1 MVKMTRPNYYNEN
14 DYSPR
19 LSTEIYALRRNG
31 QLDEARQ
38 LAEKILRQ
46 DETNV
51 DVLKAY
57 AWTLI
62 DICKRE
68 QQGGNLVE
76 AQKISDFLS
85 RMHFDTQFDE
95 FAETLV
101 RKIQALRLTVNPFYA
116 QIQEAKEL
124 SQNGNNDKAWEILT
138 QLSVDGNLPEE
149 VHESY
154 GWAIYRYLRDHIAQ
168 LDSVQ
173 VRTQLKNYIYLHN
186 ERPSTLHSQIL
197 NFALNY
203 SKQDSN
209 FKLISFLKL
218 WNPNNLR
225 LDDFEDSRSNEGKT
239 IPSLMS
245 RIAKAIVDYPLDEIQ
260 EFVRLIPYRKDDFIE
275 MIKNHFFWKLYRSTD
290 GGVSSSTW
298 ELFNQYI
305 ELFNDTPAS
314 TSHSKVLGL
323 AERTMKENDAWR
335 FYDFF
340 RRWNPEKLRTADWQ
354 EEKGDNGEIYKPLAV
369 KSLKRVKEALENL
382 SDEQLGDLQ
391 WLIDLY
397 GIAIEKMPDDD
408 WNIRSKAL
416 LHLRAGQQAEAKDI
430 YKKLCQKM
438 GEKYYIWSEFADCW
452 EDVNVKIAF
461 LCKALSLEKNED
473 FIGKMRLELARQLIK
488 SQKYA
493 NAAVELGQYKK
504 HYVGKGWRIDSE
516 VDILLEQC
524 TSVTPVSDNNAALY
538 AENISIAEEYAYED
552 IPFTEVVLVDKRRNE
567 NGKTM
572 MFFVDGNVIEFATDK
587 KRFPRLSDSHKG
599 QVWKFKLYE
608 DEKIRTI
615 PGNYPWQQS
624 KKETIIKYLPL
635 TATPSE
641 TADWFNL
648 PIQYGYIQY
657 VNTEK
662 KVYHIYLTDSTLV
675 YEHYEQ
681 QKFEKWDFVKL
692 RQYKKK
698 VKEENKIFLCDVQK
712 CTKDEAIE
720 KFKCRIAAVDDVNNQ
735 RKLFHFVLGPK
746 LVSGILHYDQT
757 DLRPSVGDCIKIYY
771 FVREINDKKNLGKQK
786 KLVEVLKAEIT
797 NEINNDLIKHISGYL
812 ELNYKDWCDD
822 GVPDFAFISDYYVH
836 KTILEKYNI
845 TSNCHVNAKA
855 IYAGDGRWKIYA
867 IEKQ

>member
-51 DVLKAY
+51 DILKAY

-225 LDDFEDSRSNEGKT
+225 LDDFEDSHSNEGKT

-245 RIAKAIVDYPLDEIQ
+245 RIAKAFVDYPLDEIQ

-275 MIKNHFFWKLYRSTD
+275 MIKNHFFWKLYRNTD
-290 GGVSSSTW
+290 GGISSSTW

-305 ELFNDTPAS
+305 ELSNDTPAS

-323 AERTMKENDAWR
+323 AERTMKENNAWR

-354 EEKGDNGEIYKPLAV
+354 EEKGDNGETYKPLAV

-430 YKKLCQKM
+430 YKRLCQKM

-488 SQKYA
+488 SKKYA
-493 NAAVELGQYKK
+493 NAVVELGQYKK

-516 VDILLEQC
+516 VDVLLEQC
-524 TSVTPVSDNNAALY
+524 SSATPVSDNNAALY
-538 AENISIAEEYAYED
+538 AKNISIAEEYVYED

-572 MFFVDGNVIEFATDK
+572 MFFVDGTTIEFATDK
-587 KRFPRLSDSHKG
+587 KRFPILR
-599 QVWKFKLYE
+599 F
-608 DEKIRTI
+608 
-615 PGNYPWQQS
+615 
-624 KKETIIKYLPL
+624 
-635 TATPSE
+635 
-641 TADWFNL
+641 
-648 PIQYGYIQY
+648 
-657 VNTEK
+657 
-662 KVYHIYLTDSTLV
+662 
-675 YEHYEQ
+675 
-681 QKFEKWDFVKL
+681 FEL
-692 RQYKKK
+692 
-698 VKEENKIFLCDVQK
+698 
-712 CTKDEAIE
+712 
-720 KFKCRIAAVDDVNNQ
+720 
-735 RKLFHFVLGPK
+735 
-746 LVSGILHYDQT
+746 
-757 DLRPSVGDCIKIYY
+757 
-771 FVREINDKKNLGKQK
+771 
-786 KLVEVLKAEIT
+786 
-797 NEINNDLIKHISGYL
+797 
-812 ELNYKDWCDD
+812 
-822 GVPDFAFISDYYVH
+822 
-836 KTILEKYNI
+836 
-845 TSNCHVNAKA
+845 
-855 IYAGDGRWKIYA
+855 
-867 IEKQ
+867 

>member
-51 DVLKAY
+51 DILKAY

-225 LDDFEDSRSNEGKT
+225 LDDFEDSHSNEGKT

-245 RIAKAIVDYPLDEIQ
+245 RIAKAFVDYPLDEIQ

-275 MIKNHFFWKLYRSTD
+275 MIKNHFFWKLYRNTD
-290 GGVSSSTW
+290 GGISSSTW

-305 ELFNDTPAS
+305 ELSNDTPAS

-323 AERTMKENDAWR
+323 AERTMKENNAWR

-354 EEKGDNGEIYKPLAV
+354 EEKGDNGETYKPLAV

-430 YKKLCQKM
+430 YKRLCQKM

-488 SQKYA
+488 SKKYA
-493 NAAVELGQYKK
+493 NAVVELGQYKK

-516 VDILLEQC
+516 VDVLLEQC
-524 TSVTPVSDNNAALY
+524 SSATPVSDNNAALY
-538 AENISIAEEYAYED
+538 AKNISIAEEYVYED

-572 MFFVDGNVIEFATDK
+572 MFFVDGTTIEFATDK
-587 KRFPRLSDSHKG
+587 KRFPILRDSHKG
-599 QVWKFKLYE
+599 QV
-608 DEKIRTI
+608 
-615 PGNYPWQQS
+615 
-624 KKETIIKYLPL
+624 
-635 TATPSE
+635 
-641 TADWFNL
+641 
-648 PIQYGYIQY
+648 
-657 VNTEK
+657 
-662 KVYHIYLTDSTLV
+662 
-675 YEHYEQ
+675 
-681 QKFEKWDFVKL
+681 
-692 RQYKKK
+692 
-698 VKEENKIFLCDVQK
+698 
-712 CTKDEAIE
+712 
-720 KFKCRIAAVDDVNNQ
+720 
-735 RKLFHFVLGPK
+735 
-746 LVSGILHYDQT
+746 
-757 DLRPSVGDCIKIYY
+757 
-771 FVREINDKKNLGKQK
+771 
-786 KLVEVLKAEIT
+786 
-797 NEINNDLIKHISGYL
+797 
-812 ELNYKDWCDD
+812 
-822 GVPDFAFISDYYVH
+822 
-836 KTILEKYNI
+836 
-845 TSNCHVNAKA
+845 
-855 IYAGDGRWKIYA
+855 
-867 IEKQ
+867 

>member
-1 MVKMTRPNYYNEN
+1 MTRSNYYNRN
-14 DYSPR
+14 DYSPS
-19 LSTEIYALRRNG
+19 LSNRIYALRRNG
-31 QLDEARQ
+31 LLDDARK
-38 LAEKILRQ
+38 LAEDFLQ
-46 DETNV
+46 QGNV
-51 DVLKAY
+51 DIDVRKAY

-68 QQGGNLVE
+68 QQEGNLVE
-76 AQKISDFLS
+76 ARKISDFLS

-149 VHESY
+149 AHESY
-154 GWAIYRYLRDHIAQ
+154 GWAIYRYLQDHIAQ

-186 ERPSTLHSQIL
+186 ERPSMLHSQIL

-209 FKLISFLKL
+209 FKLISFFKL

-225 LDDFEDSRSNEGKT
+225 VDDFIDSCSNEGKT

-260 EFVRLIPYRKDDFIE
+260 EFVRLISYRKDDFIE
-275 MIKNHFFWKLYRSTD
+275 MIKNHFFWKLYRSTE

-305 ELFNDTPAS
+305 ELSNDTPAS
-314 TSHSKVLGL
+314 ISHSKVLGL
-323 AERTMKENDAWR
+323 AERTMKENNAWR

-354 EEKGDNGEIYKPLAV
+354 EEKGDNGETYKPLAV

-382 SDEQLGDLQ
+382 SDEQLGNLQ

-408 WNIRSKAL
+408 WNIRTKAL

-430 YKKLCQKM
+430 YKRLCQKM
-438 GEKYYIWSEFADCW
+438 GEKYYIWSEFADCC
-452 EDVNVKIAF
+452 EDVDVKIAF
-461 LCKALSLEKNED
+461 LCKAISLEKDED
-473 FIGKMRLELARQLIK
+473 FIGKIRLELARQLIK
-488 SQKYA
+488 SKKYA
-493 NAAVELGQYKK
+493 NAVVELGQYKK
-504 HYVGKGWRIDSE
+504 HYAEKGWRIDSK
-516 VDILLEQC
+516 VDALFEQC
-524 TSVTPVSDNNAALY
+524 LSATPAPDNNKALY
-538 AENISIAEEYAYED
+538 VENISIAEAYAYDD
-552 IPFTEVVLVDKRRNE
+552 IPFTEVVLVDKWKNE

-572 MFFVDGNVIEFATDK
+572 MCFVDGKTIEFVTDM
-587 KRFPRLSDSHKG
+587 KRFPILRDSYKG
-599 QVWKFKLYE
+599 QVWKFKLYKNE
-608 DEKIRTI
+608 TLRTI
-615 PGNYPWQQS
+615 PSDFSWQLP
-624 KKETIIKYLPL
+624 KKETEIRYIPL
-635 TATPSE
+635 TATLSE
-641 TADWFNL
+641 TTDWFNL
-648 PIQYGYIQY
+648 PIQYGYVQY

-662 KVYHIYLTDSTLV
+662 KVYHIYLTNSTLV
-675 YEHYEQ
+675 YEHYER
-681 QKFEKWDFVKL
+681 KELEKGDFVKL

-698 VKEENKIFLCDVQK
+698 VKEESKTFLCNVQK
-712 CTKDEAIE
+712 CTEDEAIE
-720 KFKCRIAAVDDVNNQ
+720 KIKCRIVAVDNVNNQ
-735 RKLFHFVLGPK
+735 RKLFHFVLGPR

-757 DLRPSVGDCIKIYY
+757 DLRPSVGDCIKIHY
-771 FVREINDKKNLGKQK
+771 FVREINDKKYLGKQT
-786 KLVEVLKAEIT
+786 KLVEVLRAEVT
-797 NEINNDLIKHISGYL
+797 DESNNDLIKHISGYL
-812 ELNYKDWCDD
+812 ELNYKDGYNAGD
-822 GVPDFAFISDYYVH
+822 PDFAFIGDYYVH
-836 KTILEKYNI
+836 KTVLEKYDI
-845 TSNCHVNAKA
+845 TSNCHVNAKVV
-855 IYAGDGRWKIYA
+855 YTGDDKWKVYE
-867 IEKQ
+867 IEK

>member
-608 DEKIRTI
+608 DETIRTI
-615 PGNYPWQQS
+615 PGISFERWGKRYM
-624 KKETIIKYLPL
+624 II
-635 TATPSE
+635 
-641 TADWFNL
+641 
-648 PIQYGYIQY
+648 I
-657 VNTEK
+657 
-662 KVYHIYLTDSTLV
+662 
-675 YEHYEQ
+675 
-681 QKFEKWDFVKL
+681 
-692 RQYKKK
+692 
-698 VKEENKIFLCDVQK
+698 
-712 CTKDEAIE
+712 
-720 KFKCRIAAVDDVNNQ
+720 
-735 RKLFHFVLGPK
+735 
-746 LVSGILHYDQT
+746 
-757 DLRPSVGDCIKIYY
+757 
-771 FVREINDKKNLGKQK
+771 
-786 KLVEVLKAEIT
+786 
-797 NEINNDLIKHISGYL
+797 
-812 ELNYKDWCDD
+812 
-822 GVPDFAFISDYYVH
+822 
-836 KTILEKYNI
+836 
-845 TSNCHVNAKA
+845 
-855 IYAGDGRWKIYA
+855 
-867 IEKQ
+867 

>member
-1 MVKMTRPNYYNEN
+1 MTRPNYYNEN

-51 DVLKAY
+51 DILKAY

-225 LDDFEDSRSNEGKT
+225 LDDFEDSHSNEGKT

-245 RIAKAIVDYPLDEIQ
+245 RIAKAFVDYPLDEIQ

-275 MIKNHFFWKLYRSTD
+275 MIKNHFFWKLYRNTD
-290 GGVSSSTW
+290 GGISSSTW

-305 ELFNDTPAS
+305 ELSNDTPAS

-323 AERTMKENDAWR
+323 AERTMKENNAWR

-354 EEKGDNGEIYKPLAV
+354 EEKGDNGETYKPLAV

-430 YKKLCQKM
+430 YKRLCQKM

-488 SQKYA
+488 SKKYA
-493 NAAVELGQYKK
+493 NAVVELGQYKK

-516 VDILLEQC
+516 VDVLLEQC
-524 TSVTPVSDNNAALY
+524 SSATPVSDNNAALY
-538 AENISIAEEYAYED
+538 AKNISIAEEYVYED

-572 MFFVDGNVIEFATDK
+572 MFFVDGTTIEFATDK
-587 KRFPRLSDSHKG
+587 KRFPILR
-599 QVWKFKLYE
+599 F
-608 DEKIRTI
+608 
-615 PGNYPWQQS
+615 
-624 KKETIIKYLPL
+624 
-635 TATPSE
+635 
-641 TADWFNL
+641 
-648 PIQYGYIQY
+648 
-657 VNTEK
+657 
-662 KVYHIYLTDSTLV
+662 
-675 YEHYEQ
+675 
-681 QKFEKWDFVKL
+681 FEL
-692 RQYKKK
+692 
-698 VKEENKIFLCDVQK
+698 
-712 CTKDEAIE
+712 
-720 KFKCRIAAVDDVNNQ
+720 
-735 RKLFHFVLGPK
+735 
-746 LVSGILHYDQT
+746 
-757 DLRPSVGDCIKIYY
+757 
-771 FVREINDKKNLGKQK
+771 
-786 KLVEVLKAEIT
+786 
-797 NEINNDLIKHISGYL
+797 
-812 ELNYKDWCDD
+812 
-822 GVPDFAFISDYYVH
+822 
-836 KTILEKYNI
+836 
-845 TSNCHVNAKA
+845 
-855 IYAGDGRWKIYA
+855 
-867 IEKQ
+867 

>member
-488 SQKYA
+488 SPKYA

-608 DEKIRTI
+608 DETIRTI

>member
-1 MVKMTRPNYYNEN
+1 MTRPNYYNEN

-51 DVLKAY
+51 DILKAY

-225 LDDFEDSRSNEGKT
+225 LDDFEDSHSNEGKT

-245 RIAKAIVDYPLDEIQ
+245 RIAKAFVDYPLDEIQ

-275 MIKNHFFWKLYRSTD
+275 MIKNHFFWKLYRNTD
-290 GGVSSSTW
+290 GGISSSTW

-305 ELFNDTPAS
+305 ELSNDTPAS

-323 AERTMKENDAWR
+323 AERTMKENNAWR

-354 EEKGDNGEIYKPLAV
+354 EEKGDNGETYKPLAV
-369 KSLKRVKEALENL
+369 KSLKRVKDALENL

-430 YKKLCQKM
+430 YKRLCQKM

-488 SQKYA
+488 SKKYA
-493 NAAVELGQYKK
+493 NAVVELGQYKK

-516 VDILLEQC
+516 VDVLLEQC
-524 TSVTPVSDNNAALY
+524 SSATPVSDNNAALY
-538 AENISIAEEYAYED
+538 AKNISIAEEYVYED

-572 MFFVDGNVIEFATDK
+572 MFFVDGTTIEFATDK
-587 KRFPRLSDSHKG
+587 KRFPILRDSHKG
-599 QVWKFKLYE
+599 QVWKFRLYK
-608 DEKIRTI
+608 DETILTI
-615 PGNYPWQQS
+615 PGDYSWQPP
-624 KKETIIKYLPL
+624 KKETEIKYIPL
-635 TATPSE
+635 TAAPSE

-648 PIQYGYIQY
+648 PIQYGYVQY

-681 QKFEKWDFVKL
+681 QKFEKGDFVKL

>member
-51 DVLKAY
+51 DILKAY

-85 RMHFDTQFDE
+85 HMHFDTQFDE

-225 LDDFEDSRSNEGKT
+225 LDDFEDSHSNEGKT

-245 RIAKAIVDYPLDEIQ
+245 RIAKAFVDYPLDEIQ

-275 MIKNHFFWKLYRSTD
+275 MIKNHFFWKLYRNTD
-290 GGVSSSTW
+290 GGISSSTW

-305 ELFNDTPAS
+305 ELSNDTPAS

-323 AERTMKENDAWR
+323 AERTMKENNAWR

-354 EEKGDNGEIYKPLAV
+354 EEKGDNGETYKPLAV

-430 YKKLCQKM
+430 YKRLCQKM

-488 SQKYA
+488 SKKYA
-493 NAAVELGQYKK
+493 NAVVELGQYKK

-516 VDILLEQC
+516 VDVLLEQC
-524 TSVTPVSDNNAALY
+524 SSATPVSDNNAALY
-538 AENISIAEEYAYED
+538 AKNISIAEEYVYED

-572 MFFVDGNVIEFATDK
+572 MFFVDGTTIEFATDK
-587 KRFPRLSDSHKG
+587 KRFPILRDSHKG
-599 QVWKFKLYE
+599 QS
-608 DEKIRTI
+608 R
-615 PGNYPWQQS
+615 QS
-624 KKETIIKYLPL
+624 DKRDCRDCK
-635 TATPSE
+635 
-641 TADWFNL
+641 
-648 PIQYGYIQY
+648 GYK
-657 VNTEK
+657 NT
-662 KVYHIYLTDSTLV
+662 S
-675 YEHYEQ
+675 
-681 QKFEKWDFVKL
+681 
-692 RQYKKK
+692 
-698 VKEENKIFLCDVQK
+698 
-712 CTKDEAIE
+712 
-720 KFKCRIAAVDDVNNQ
+720 
-735 RKLFHFVLGPK
+735 
-746 LVSGILHYDQT
+746 
-757 DLRPSVGDCIKIYY
+757 
-771 FVREINDKKNLGKQK
+771 
-786 KLVEVLKAEIT
+786 
-797 NEINNDLIKHISGYL
+797 
-812 ELNYKDWCDD
+812 
-822 GVPDFAFISDYYVH
+822 
-836 KTILEKYNI
+836 
-845 TSNCHVNAKA
+845 
-855 IYAGDGRWKIYA
+855 
-867 IEKQ
+867 

>member
-1 MVKMTRPNYYNEN
+1 MAKFSSHNKN

-19 LSTEIYALRRNG
+19 ISTKIYALRRDG
-31 QLDEARQ
+31 LLDDARQ
-38 LAEKILRQ
+38 LAEDYLQKNRTDI
-46 DETNV
+46 

-68 QQGGNLVE
+68 QQKGNIVD
-76 AQKISDFLS
+76 ARKISALLL
-85 RMHFDTQFDE
+85 RMHFETQFDE
-95 FAETLV
+95 FAEMLV
-101 RKIQALRLTVNPFYA
+101 RKIQALRLMVNPFYA

-124 SQNGNNDKAWEILT
+124 SQKGNNDKAWGILT

-149 VHESY
+149 AHESY

-168 LDSVQ
+168 LDSIQ

-186 ERPSTLHSQIL
+186 ERPSMLHSQIL

-203 SKQDSN
+203 SKQDGN

-275 MIKNHFFWKLYRSTD
+275 MIKNHFFWKLYHSTED
-290 GGVSSSTW
+290 GVSSYTW

-305 ELFNDTPAS
+305 ELSNDTPAS

-323 AERTMKENDAWR
+323 AERTMKENNAWR

-340 RRWNPEKLRTADWQ
+340 RGWNPEKLRTADWQ
-354 EEKGDNGEIYKPLAV
+354 EEKGDNGETYKPLAV

-397 GIAIEKMPDDD
+397 GIAIEKIPDDD

-452 EDVNVKIAF
+452 EDVDVKIAF

-473 FIGKMRLELARQLIK
+473 FIGKIRMELAQQLIK
-488 SQKYA
+488 SKKYA
-493 NAAVELGQYKK
+493 NAVVELDQYKK
-504 HYVGKGWRIDSE
+504 HYAEKGWRIDSE
-516 VDILLEQC
+516 VDALLEQC
-524 TSVTPVSDNNAALY
+524 SSVTPASDNNAALY
-538 AENISIAEEYAYED
+538 AENISRAEEYAYED
-552 IPFTEVVLVDKRRNE
+552 ISFTEVVLVDKWKNG

-572 MFFVDGNVIEFATDK
+572 IVFVDGKAIEFATDK
-587 KRFPRLSDSHKG
+587 KRFPGLSDSHKG
-599 QVWKFKLYE
+599 QVWKFKLYK
-608 DEKIRTI
+608 DETIRTI
-615 PGNYPWQQS
+615 PGDYPWQQP
-624 KKETIIKYLPL
+624 KKEAVIKYIPL
-635 TATPSE
+635 TAIPSE

-648 PIQYGYIQY
+648 PIQYGYVQY
-657 VNTEK
+657 INTEK

-675 YEHYEQ
+675 YEHYER
-681 QKFEKWDFVKL
+681 KELEKGDFVKL

-698 VKEENKIFLCDVQK
+698 VKEESKTFLCNIQK
-712 CTKDEAIE
+712 CAEDEAIE

-735 RKLFHFVLGPK
+735 RKLFHFVLGTK
-746 LVSGILHYDQT
+746 QASGILHYDQT
-757 DLRPSVGDCIKIYY
+757 DLRPSVGDCIKIHY
-771 FVREINDKKNLGKQK
+771 FVKEISDKKNPGKQK
-786 KLVEVLKAEIT
+786 KLVEVLRAELT
-797 NEINNDLIKHISGYL
+797 DGSNSDLVKRFSGNL
-812 ELNYKDWCDD
+812 ELKYKDRYD
-822 GVPDFAFISDYYVH
+822 GEEPDFAFIGDYYVH

-845 TSNCHVNAKA
+845 TSNCYVNAKA
-855 IYAGDGRWKIYA
+855 VYTGDGNWKVYE
-867 IEKQ
+867 IEK

>member
-51 DVLKAY
+51 DILKAY

-225 LDDFEDSRSNEGKT
+225 LDDFEDSHSNEGKT

-245 RIAKAIVDYPLDEIQ
+245 RIAKAFVDYPLDEIQ

-275 MIKNHFFWKLYRSTD
+275 MIKNHFFWKLYRNTD
-290 GGVSSSTW
+290 GGISSSTW

-305 ELFNDTPAS
+305 ELSNDTPAS

-323 AERTMKENDAWR
+323 AERTMKENNAWR

-354 EEKGDNGEIYKPLAV
+354 EEKGDNGETYKPLAV
-369 KSLKRVKEALENL
+369 KSLKRVKEALENH
-382 SDEQLGDLQ
+382 SDDQLGDLQ

-430 YKKLCQKM
+430 YKRLCQKM

-488 SQKYA
+488 SKKYA
-493 NAAVELGQYKK
+493 NAVVELGQYKK

-516 VDILLEQC
+516 VDVLLEQC
-524 TSVTPVSDNNAALY
+524 SSATPVSDNNAALY
-538 AENISIAEEYAYED
+538 AKNISIAEEYVYED

-572 MFFVDGNVIEFATDK
+572 MFFVDGTTIEFATDK
-587 KRFPRLSDSHKG
+587 KRFPILRDSHKG
-599 QVWKFKLYE
+599 QVWKFRLYK
-608 DEKIRTI
+608 DETIRTI
-615 PGNYPWQQS
+615 PGDYSWQPP
-624 KKETIIKYLPL
+624 KKETEIKYIPL
-635 TATPSE
+635 TAAPSE

-648 PIQYGYIQY
+648 PIQYGYVQY

-681 QKFEKWDFVKL
+681 QKFEKGDFVKL

-812 ELNYKDWCDD
+812 ALNYKDWCDD

>member
-51 DVLKAY
+51 DILKAY

-225 LDDFEDSRSNEGKT
+225 LDDFEDSHSNEGKT

-245 RIAKAIVDYPLDEIQ
+245 RIAKAFVDYPLDEIQ

-275 MIKNHFFWKLYRSTD
+275 MIKNHFFWKLYRNTD
-290 GGVSSSTW
+290 GGISSSTW

-305 ELFNDTPAS
+305 ELSNDTPAS

-323 AERTMKENDAWR
+323 AERTMKENNAWR

-354 EEKGDNGEIYKPLAV
+354 EEKGDNAFEDQRRG
-369 KSLKRVKEALENL
+369 
-382 SDEQLGDLQ
+382 
-391 WLIDLY
+391 
-397 GIAIEKMPDDD
+397 
-408 WNIRSKAL
+408 
-416 LHLRAGQQAEAKDI
+416 AG
-430 YKKLCQKM
+430 
-438 GEKYYIWSEFADCW
+438 
-452 EDVNVKIAF
+452 
-461 LCKALSLEKNED
+461 
-473 FIGKMRLELARQLIK
+473 RR
-488 SQKYA
+488 
-493 NAAVELGQYKK
+493 
-504 HYVGKGWRIDSE
+504 KGHG
-516 VDILLEQC
+516 L
-524 TSVTPVSDNNAALY
+524 
-538 AENISIAEEYAYED
+538 
-552 IPFTEVVLVDKRRNE
+552 
-567 NGKTM
+567 
-572 MFFVDGNVIEFATDK
+572 
-587 KRFPRLSDSHKG
+587 
-599 QVWKFKLYE
+599 
-608 DEKIRTI
+608 
-615 PGNYPWQQS
+615 
-624 KKETIIKYLPL
+624 
-635 TATPSE
+635 
-641 TADWFNL
+641 
-648 PIQYGYIQY
+648 
-657 VNTEK
+657 
-662 KVYHIYLTDSTLV
+662 
-675 YEHYEQ
+675 
-681 QKFEKWDFVKL
+681 
-692 RQYKKK
+692 
-698 VKEENKIFLCDVQK
+698 
-712 CTKDEAIE
+712 
-720 KFKCRIAAVDDVNNQ
+720 
-735 RKLFHFVLGPK
+735 
-746 LVSGILHYDQT
+746 
-757 DLRPSVGDCIKIYY
+757 
-771 FVREINDKKNLGKQK
+771 
-786 KLVEVLKAEIT
+786 
-797 NEINNDLIKHISGYL
+797 
-812 ELNYKDWCDD
+812 
-822 GVPDFAFISDYYVH
+822 
-836 KTILEKYNI
+836 
-845 TSNCHVNAKA
+845 
-855 IYAGDGRWKIYA
+855 
-867 IEKQ
+867 

>member
-1 MVKMTRPNYYNEN
+1 MAKFSSHNKN

-19 LSTEIYALRRNG
+19 ISTEIYALRRDG
-31 QLDEARQ
+31 LLDDARQ
-38 LAEKILRQ
+38 LAEDYLQKDRTDI
-46 DETNV
+46 

-68 QQGGNLVE
+68 QQKGNIVD
-76 AQKISDFLS
+76 ARKISALLS
-85 RMHFDTQFDE
+85 RMHFETQFDE

-101 RKIQALRLTVNPFYA
+101 RKIHALRLTVDPFYT

-138 QLSVDGNLPEE
+138 RLSVDGNLPEE
-149 VHESY
+149 AHESY
-154 GWAIYRYLRDHIAQ
+154 GWIIYRYLRDHITQ

-218 WNPNNLR
+218 WNPNDLR
-225 LDDFEDSRSNEGKT
+225 MDDFEDSRSNEGKI

-245 RIAKAIVDYPLDEIQ
+245 RIAKAIVDYPLNEIQ
-260 EFVRLIPYRKDDFIE
+260 EFVGLISYRKDDFIE
-275 MIKNHFFWKLYRSTD
+275 MIKNHFFWKLYRSTE

-305 ELFNDTPAS
+305 ELSNDTPAS
-314 TSHSKVLGL
+314 ISHSKVLGL
-323 AERTMKENDAWR
+323 AERTMKENNAWR

-340 RRWNPEKLRTADWQ
+340 RRWSPEKLRAADWQ

-397 GIAIEKMPDDD
+397 GIAIEKMPDND
-408 WNIRSKAL
+408 WNIRTKAL

-430 YKKLCQKM
+430 YKRLCQKM
-438 GEKYYIWSEFADCW
+438 GEKYYIWSEFADCC
-452 EDVNVKIAF
+452 EDVDVKIAF
-461 LCKALSLEKNED
+461 LCKAISLEKNED
-473 FIGKMRLELARQLIK
+473 FIGKIRLELARQLIK
-488 SQKYA
+488 SKKYA
-493 NAAVELGQYKK
+493 NAVVELGQYKK
-504 HYVGKGWRIDSE
+504 HYAEKGWRIDSK
-516 VDILLEQC
+516 VNALFEQC
-524 TSVTPVSDNNAALY
+524 LSATPAPDNNKALY
-538 AENISIAEEYAYED
+538 VENISIAEAYAYED
-552 IPFTEVVLVDKRRNE
+552 IPFTEVVLVDKWKNE

-572 MFFVDGNVIEFATDK
+572 MCFVDDKTIEFITDK
-587 KRFPRLSDSHKG
+587 KRFPILKDSHKG
-599 QVWKFKLYE
+599 QVWKFKLYKNE
-608 DEKIRTI
+608 TLRTI
-615 PGNYPWQQS
+615 PSDFSWQLP
-624 KKETIIKYLPL
+624 KKETELRYIPL
-635 TATPSE
+635 AATLSE

-648 PIQYGYIQY
+648 PIQYGYVQY

-662 KVYHIYLTDSTLV
+662 KVYHIYLTNSTLV
-675 YEHYEQ
+675 YEHYER
-681 QKFEKWDFVKL
+681 KELEKGDFVKL

-698 VKEENKIFLCDVQK
+698 VKEESKTFLCNVQK
-712 CTKDEAIE
+712 CTEDEAIE
-720 KFKCRIAAVDDVNNQ
+720 RFKCRIVAVDDVNNQ
-735 RKLFHFVLGPK
+735 RKLFHFVLGPR

-757 DLRPSVGDCIKIYY
+757 DLRPSIGDCIKIHY
-771 FVREINDKKNLGKQK
+771 FVREINDKKYPGKQK
-786 KLVEVLKAEIT
+786 KLVEVLRAEVT
-797 NEINNDLIKHISGYL
+797 DESNNDLIKHISGYL
-812 ELNYKDWCDD
+812 ELNYKDGYNAGD
-822 GVPDFAFISDYYVH
+822 PDFAFIGDYYVH
-836 KTILEKYNI
+836 KTVLEKYDI
-845 TSNCHVNAKA
+845 TSNCHVNAKVV
-855 IYAGDGRWKIYA
+855 YTGDDKWKVYE
-867 IEKQ
+867 IEK

>member
-1 MVKMTRPNYYNEN
+1 MTRSNYYNRN
-14 DYSPR
+14 DYSPS
-19 LSTEIYALRRNG
+19 LSNRIYALRRNG
-31 QLDEARQ
+31 LLDDARK
-38 LAEKILRQ
+38 LAEDFLQ
-46 DETNV
+46 QGNV
-51 DVLKAY
+51 DIDVRKAY

-68 QQGGNLVE
+68 QQEGNLVE
-76 AQKISDFLS
+76 ARKISDFLS

-149 VHESY
+149 AHESY
-154 GWAIYRYLRDHIAQ
+154 GWAIYRYLQDHIAQ

-186 ERPSTLHSQIL
+186 ERPSMLHSQIL

-209 FKLISFLKL
+209 FKLISFFKL

-225 LDDFEDSRSNEGKT
+225 VDDFIDSCSNEGKT

-260 EFVRLIPYRKDDFIE
+260 EFVRLISYRKDDFIE
-275 MIKNHFFWKLYRSTD
+275 MIKNHFFWKLYRSTE

-305 ELFNDTPAS
+305 ELSNDTPAS
-314 TSHSKVLGL
+314 ISHSKVLGL
-323 AERTMKENDAWR
+323 AERTMKENNAWR

-354 EEKGDNGEIYKPLAV
+354 EEKGDNGETYKPLAV

-382 SDEQLGDLQ
+382 SDEQLGNLQ

-408 WNIRSKAL
+408 WNIRTKAL

-430 YKKLCQKM
+430 YKRLCQKM
-438 GEKYYIWSEFADCW
+438 GEKYYIWSEFADCC
-452 EDVNVKIAF
+452 EDVDVKIAF
-461 LCKALSLEKNED
+461 LCKAISLEKDED
-473 FIGKMRLELARQLIK
+473 FIGKIRLELARQLIK
-488 SQKYA
+488 SKKYA
-493 NAAVELGQYKK
+493 NAVVELGQYKK
-504 HYVGKGWRIDSE
+504 HYAEKGWRIDSK
-516 VDILLEQC
+516 VDALFEQC
-524 TSVTPVSDNNAALY
+524 LSATPAPDNNKALY
-538 AENISIAEEYAYED
+538 VENISIAEAYAYDD
-552 IPFTEVVLVDKRRNE
+552 IPFTEVVLVDKWKNE

-572 MFFVDGNVIEFATDK
+572 MCFVDGKTIEFVTDM
-587 KRFPRLSDSHKG
+587 KRFPILRDSYKG
-599 QVWKFKLYE
+599 QVWKFKLYKNE
-608 DEKIRTI
+608 TLRTI
-615 PGNYPWQQS
+615 PSDFSWQLP
-624 KKETIIKYLPL
+624 KKETEIRYIPL
-635 TATPSE
+635 TATLSE
-641 TADWFNL
+641 TTDWFNL
-648 PIQYGYIQY
+648 PIQYGYVQY

-662 KVYHIYLTDSTLV
+662 KVYHIYLTNSTLV
-675 YEHYEQ
+675 YEHYER
-681 QKFEKWDFVKL
+681 KELEKGDFVKL

-698 VKEENKIFLCDVQK
+698 VKEESKTFLCNVQK
-712 CTKDEAIE
+712 CTEDEAIE
-720 KFKCRIAAVDDVNNQ
+720 KIKCRIVAVDNVNNQ
-735 RKLFHFVLGPK
+735 RKLFHFVLGPR

-757 DLRPSVGDCIKIYY
+757 DLRPSVGDCIKIHY
-771 FVREINDKKNLGKQK
+771 FVREINHKKYPGKQT
-786 KLVEVLKAEIT
+786 KLVEVLRAEVT
-797 NEINNDLIKHISGYL
+797 DESNNDLIKHISGYL
-812 ELNYKDWCDD
+812 ELNYKDGYNAGD
-822 GVPDFAFISDYYVH
+822 PDFAFIGDYYVH
-836 KTILEKYNI
+836 KTVLEKYDI
-845 TSNCHVNAKA
+845 TSNCHVNAKVV
-855 IYAGDGRWKIYA
+855 YTGDDKWKVYE
-867 IEKQ
+867 IEK